1 MSKNLNITLS
11 PLEPNDREQFILDN
25 QKAFKFGAT
34 EEFGMRNN
42 NFEEDGEIISRKTIE
57 KAIDSKNAETYRIIL
72 DNKKIGGI
80 VLQIDKENKTGEL
93 VLFFINPEFHNK
105 GAGYGSWIAVEKKHP
120 EIKIWETVTPYFE
133 KRNIHFYVNKCGFHI
148 IEFYHKKHRDTR
160 HFPNDEKKEND
171 NKEEDHGEDEMFRF
185 QKIIK
190 N

>member
-1 MSKNLNITLS
+1 MFKYLNITLS

-57 KAIDSKNAETYRIIL
+57 RAIDSKNAETYRIIL

-80 VLQIDKENKTGEL
+80 VLKIDKENKTGEL
-93 VLFFINPEFHNK
+93 ELFFINPEFHNK

-148 IEFYHKKHRDTR
+148 VEFYHKYHPLPKRPHDQ
-160 HFPNDEKKEND
+160 DKKD
-171 NKEEDHGEDEMFRF
+171 GEEEFEMFRF

-190 N
+190 K